1 MASDERDEL
10 HDARSQ
16 NQRLRVE
23 RERLEEPGRALAHA
37 AGAVVRPIRWR
48 ARRVAVRVYRALFRR
63 NRPDYSGDF
72 RAYTARRPEAR
83 GAQRPR
89 VLHAIG
95 NFRTGGSA
103 RLVVDLIEGLGSEY
117 EQKVL
122 VREDPPVKGYEGIPI
137 EIRPELSSARSL
149 RRLFERFRPDIVHVH
164 YLADYKRT
172 DSDDD
177 YRWYI
182 HVFDAAERA
191 GVKVIENVNI
201 PTVPYRSE
209 AVERYVFVSE
219 YVRHRFARDDDPVSV
234 VYPGS
239 DLDFFRPPPDG
250 DRPENTIG
258 LVYRLEPDKLNEA
271 SFDPL
276 IEVLHRRSDAR
287 ALVVGGGQ
295 LLPLYERKAAEAG
308 VEDRVTFTG
317 YVAYDDL
324 PSWYAQMNV
333 FVAPVHNESFGHV
346 SVLAMGMEL
355 PVAGYD
361 VGALGELL
369 GEPTM
374 LAPPGDSGALAD
386 IVSGLLDDPARS
398 RELGAANRRRAEER
412 YSVEAMVDAYRGLY
426 ADCRRDSVRAS
437 SSAKRDDDS

>member
-1 MASDERDEL
+1 MASDEHDEL
-10 HDARSQ
+10 HDVRLL

-23 RERLEEPGRALAHA
+23 RERLEDPRHALAHA
-37 AGAVVRPIRWR
+37 AGTVFRPLMWR
-48 ARRVAVRVYRALFRR
+48 ARRFAVRVFRALFRR

-72 RAYTARRPEAR
+72 RAYKARPPEG
-83 GAQRPR
+83 GAGDRPR

-103 RLVVDLIEGLGSEY
+103 RLVVDLVEGLGAEY

-122 VREDPPVKGYEGIPI
+122 VREDPPVKGYAGIPI
-137 EIRPELSSARSL
+137 DIRPELSSSRPL
-149 RRLFERFRPDIVHVH
+149 QRLFARFRPDIVHVH

-182 HVFDAAERA
+182 HVFEAAERA

-201 PTVPYRSE
+201 PTAPYRSDV
-209 AVERYVFVSE
+209 VERYVFVSD
-219 YVRHRFARDDDPVSV
+219 YISRRFAHDGDPVSV

-239 DLDFFRPPPDG
+239 DLGFFRPPPDG

-258 LVYRLEPDKLNEA
+258 LVYRLEPDKLNET
-271 SFDPL
+271 SFDPV
-276 IEVLHRRSDAR
+276 IEVLGRRADAR

-295 LLPLYERKAAEAG
+295 LLPVYERKAADAG
-308 VEDRVTFTG
+308 VQDRVTFTG

-324 PSWYAQMNV
+324 PGWYAQMNV

-369 GEPTM
+369 GEPAL
-374 LAPPGDSGALAD
+374 LAPPEDSHALAD
-386 IVSGLLDDPARS
+386 ILSGLLDDPARS
-398 RELGAANRRRAEER
+398 RELGAGNRRRAEER
-412 YSVEAMVDAYRGLY
+412 FSVEAMVDAYRSLY
-426 ADCRRDSVRAS
+426 AQCIER
-437 SSAKRDDDS
+437 